1 MEYSDQNS
9 EQCIKPSIN
18 TPTPDSSAA
27 YRAIEAREK
36 EHHGFV
42 RKTTP
47 RYGGIYVG
55 PEYDFIHWLE
65 WAEKLM
71 HKIAND
77 KAPPVELINPS
88 RGKPF
93 YQMSKTA
100 RSFFTLCKSFDP
112 ASADYYKHHR
122 FNPSLTI
129 MLRVAAASSQELMLY
144 TNLRGEPMP
153 SEPRFREIL
162 NRDFDLIRSTY
173 TSADFVAEVDNFKR
187 NEEKNVSSCC
197 EYMAA
202 QFERRS
208 QLLVLRIDLY
218 YRPPFKEWGYT
229 PEADSHYARFL
240 RALRENRIVPD
251 VLGYIS
257 KREDGIDR
265 GIHYHT
271 LVILDGHKHRD
282 AVNLTRLIGEDWVRR
297 CGTAEYDNDARLG
310 FVGEQNRGSYFNCY
324 TRAGDYMFNGLGL
337 VHPTN
342 DDKLRGLRIAIEYLC
357 KESSQLK
364 ASVPVASDNDAT
376 APGVQVKSSRNL
388 RRGIMPKGHSG
399 RGAPRSSGLDR
410 SSIDRDLLKK

>member
-1 MEYSDQNS
+1 MEHSDQNS
-9 EQCIKPSIN
+9 EPSIN
-18 TPTPDSSAA
+18 LSPNPATPDSSAA
-27 YRAIEAREK
+27 CRAIETREK

-77 KAPPVELINPS
+77 NAPPVELIRPT

-100 RSFFTLCKSFDP
+100 RNFFILCKSFDP
-112 ASADYYKHHR
+112 LSADYYKHHR
-122 FNPSLTI
+122 FNPYLTI

-144 TNLRGEPMP
+144 TNSRGEPMP
-153 SEPRFREIL
+153 SEPRLREIL
-162 NRDFDLIRSTY
+162 TRDFDLIRSTY
-173 TSADFVAEVDNFKR
+173 TSASFTNEVDNYKR
-187 NEEKNVSSCC
+187 NEEKNVNSCC

-229 PEADSHYARFL
+229 PEADAYYARFL

-282 AVNLTRLIGEDWVRR
+282 AANLTRLIGEDWVQR
-297 CGTAEYDNDARLG
+297 CGNADYDDDARLG

-324 TRAGDYMFNGLGL
+324 TRAGDYKFNGLGL
-337 VHPTN
+337 VHPT
-342 DDKLRGLRIAIEYLC
+342 DADKLRGLRLAIEYLC
-357 KESSQLK
+357 KETSQLK
-364 ASVPVASDNDAT
+364 AASPS
-376 APGVQVKSSRNL
+376 APGDEAAASARRAKGSRNL

-399 RGAPRSSGLDR
+399 RGAPRSSGLDL
-410 SSIDRDLLKK
+410 SAISRDLLKK